1 MRETVSKV
9 AVIGPALVLFLTPVV
24 FAQSSQA
31 AAAKQEQVKARY
43 NVSIMEG
50 VLEAAVTHGAQNL
63 IQRIKAVA
71 PGDVLLLAGT
81 AEVRGYQLEGYGLFF
96 DVEVPMLRQSVAWT
110 LRALIDQN
118 GVPLGV
124 ALQELRT
131 YVRSVQD
138 PQTKE
143 SLEGAL
149 RRIELQVGPTSAAA
163 PDAAPAS
170 ASGAPVISADAL
182 TWLSDPAGAYTSEV
196 KKALVDA
203 VLEHSGTLGIEADEW
218 LTVAARD
225 NERRDRLNPGDDVR
239 TIIIRVKGNDLTAF
253 LSGRIT
259 LDEARKR
266 VEVREY

>member
-1 MRETVSKV
+1 MSKV
-9 AVIGPALVLFLTPVV
+9 AMIGPALVLLLAPAV
-24 FAQSSQA
+24 FAQPGQTA
-31 AAAKQEQVKARY
+31 AARQEQVKARY

-63 IQRIKAVA
+63 IQRVKAVA
-71 PGDVLLLAGT
+71 PGDMLLLAGT

-118 GVPLGV
+118 GVPLAV
-124 ALQELRT
+124 ALQELRA

-149 RRIELQVGPTSAAA
+149 WRIELQVGPTSAAGA
-163 PDAAPAS
+163 PDSAPAS

-182 TWLSDPAGAYTSEV
+182 IWLNDPNGAYTSEV

-203 VLEHSGTLGIEADEW
+203 VLEHSGTLSIGADEW

-239 TIIIRVKGNDLTAF
+239 TIILRVKGSDLTAF
-253 LSGRIT
+253 RSGRIT